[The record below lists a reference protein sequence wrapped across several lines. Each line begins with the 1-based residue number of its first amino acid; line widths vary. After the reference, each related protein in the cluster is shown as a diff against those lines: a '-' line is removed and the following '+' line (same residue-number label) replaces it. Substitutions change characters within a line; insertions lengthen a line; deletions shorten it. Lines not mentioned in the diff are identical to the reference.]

1 MAPRHGDLSV
11 TLLAYT
17 DCGVQVTPAR
27 FSKRRLFGYVSGSDS
42 ALPEQAQ
49 QRRIT
54 AMTIR
59 VGINGFGRIGRQSMK
74 AMLERHPQDIEVVAV
89 NDLTDTQTNAHL
101 LKYDSTYGR
110 FPGEVEAT
118 EDTLIVNGH
127 PIKVLAQRNPAEI
140 PWGDLGVDIVVESTG
155 FFTDA
160 EKAAA
165 HLKGGAKKVI
175 ISAPAKGEDITIVLG
190 VNEQTYNPEKHNIIS
205 NASCTT
211 NCLAPTV
218 KVLNDTFGIEY
229 GLMNTIHS
237 YTNDQRIL
245 DQVHKDLRR
254 ARSAGAN
261 IIPTTTGAARA
272 LALVIPELKGRF
284 DGMSLR
290 VPTITVS
297 VVDFVATL
305 RQGVTKEA
313 VNAAFKEAARGA
325 LSGILDITEEPLVS
339 SDFRGDSHSAIVDGL
354 STMVVGNNM
363 VKVIAWYDN
372 EWGYSCRVADLTDY
386 IGKKGF

>member
-1 MAPRHGDLSV
+1 MV
-11 TLLAYT
+11 T
-17 DCGVQVTPAR
+17 
-27 FSKRRLFGYVSGSDS
+27 
-42 ALPEQAQ
+42 
-49 QRRIT
+49 
-54 AMTIR
+54 R

-74 AMLERHPQDIEVVAV
+74 AMLERYPRELEVVAV
-89 NDLTDTQTNAHL
+89 NDLTDTKTNAHL

-110 FPGEVEAT
+110 FPGEIEAT
-118 EDTLIVNGH
+118 ADALIVNGQS
-127 PIKVLAQRNPAEI
+127 IKVISQRDPGQI
-140 PWGDLGVDIVVESTG
+140 PWRDLDVEIVIESTG

-160 EKAAA
+160 DKAAA
-165 HLKGGAKKVI
+165 HLRGGAKKVI
-175 ISAPAKGEDITIVLG
+175 ISAPAKGEDLTMVLG
-190 VNEQTYNPEKHNIIS
+190 VNDDMYDPRVHNIIS

-211 NCLAPTV
+211 NCLAPAA
-218 KVLNDTFGIEY
+218 KVLNDTFGIER

-254 ARSAGAN
+254 ARSAGTN

-297 VVDFVATL
+297 VVDFVATV
-305 RQGVTKEA
+305 RKEA
-313 VNAAFKEAARGA
+313 TKDAVNDAYKQAAAGPLK
-325 LSGILDITEEPLVS
+325 GILDYTEEPLVS
-339 SDFRGDSHSAIVDGL
+339 SDFRGDPHSSIIDGL
-354 STMVVGNNM
+354 STMVVGGNM

-372 EWGYSCRVADLTDY
+372 EWGYSSRVADLAFFLAE
-386 IGKKGF
+386 KGF

>member
-1 MAPRHGDLSV
+1 MA
-11 TLLAYT
+11 T
-17 DCGVQVTPAR
+17 
-27 FSKRRLFGYVSGSDS
+27 
-42 ALPEQAQ
+42 
-49 QRRIT
+49 RI
-54 AMTIR
+54 
-59 VGINGFGRIGRQSMK
+59 GINGFGRIGRQSLK
-74 AMLERHPQDIEVVAV
+74 AILERHPNDLEVVAV
-89 NDLTDTQTNAHL
+89 NDLTDTNTNAHL

-118 EDTLIVNGH
+118 ADALIVNGH
-127 PIKVLAQRNPAEI
+127 TVKVISQRDPAQI
-140 PWGDLGVDIVVESTG
+140 PWSDLGVELVIESTG
-155 FFTDA
+155 LFTDA

-175 ISAPAKGEDITIVLG
+175 ISAPAKGEDLTIVLG
-190 VNEQTYNPEKHNIIS
+190 VNDNMYDPAKHTIIS

-211 NCLAPTV
+211 NCLAPAA
-218 KVLNDTFGIEY
+218 KVLNDAFGIER

-254 ARSAGAN
+254 ARTAGSN

-290 VPTITVS
+290 VPTVTVS
-297 VVDFVATL
+297 VVDFVATV
-305 RQGVTKEA
+305 RKETTKDA
-313 VNAAFKEAARGA
+313 INDAFKEAAAGP
-325 LSGILDITEEPLVS
+325 LKGILDYTEEPLVS
-339 SDFRGDSHSAIVDGL
+339 TDFRGDSHSSIIDGL
-354 STMVVGNNM
+354 STMVSGGNM

-372 EWGYSCRVADLTDY
+372 EWGYSCRIADLANF
-386 IGKKGF
+386 IAQKGF